1 MLPAP
6 GRLFLPCQNSKR
18 SSIGLVILLRGGSNR
33 CRYAAGMID
42 FQSGGL
48 LARLGPSDP
57 RAIAD
62 ELAPILVDGETVHLS
77 FKGMRDSV
85 VFTNKRLIT
94 VNVQGL
100 TGKKR
105 DYSSLPYSRIQAW
118 SIETAGRF
126 DLDAELELW
135 FSGLGQVRLDFKGQ
149 VDIRTIGQLI
159 GKHVL

>member
-1 MLPAP
+1 VPLGPATLAV
-6 GRLFLPCQNSKR
+6 GWWRVDHS
-18 SSIGLVILLRGGSNR
+18 
-33 CRYAAGMID
+33 RYPARMID
-42 FQSGGL
+42 FQSGGVL
-48 LARLGPSDP
+48 SRLGPSDP
-57 RAIAD
+57 KQIAA
-62 ELAPILVDGETVHLS
+62 ELAPILVDGEVVHLS

-105 DYSSLPYSRIQAW
+105 DYSSLPYSKIQAW
-118 SIETAGRF
+118 SIETAGQF

-135 FSGLGQVRLDFKGQ
+135 FSGLGKVRLDFKGQ
-149 VDIRTIGQLI
+149 VGIRTIGHLI